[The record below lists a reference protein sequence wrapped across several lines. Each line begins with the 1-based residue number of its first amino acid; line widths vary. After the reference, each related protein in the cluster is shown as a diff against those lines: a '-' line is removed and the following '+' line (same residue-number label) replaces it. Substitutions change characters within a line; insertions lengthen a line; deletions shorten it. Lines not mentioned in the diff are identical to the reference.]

1 MIMEI
6 NGQIHFNTARKFCLV
21 SKSSIAHGTHLVH
34 KNKTIFYAV
43 TSDQILRKRTSPL
56 TKAKAP
62 CRRVSDKVEAT

>member
-1 MIMEI
+1 MLYDDDYGDQLS
-6 NGQIHFNTARKFCLV
+6 NSFQ
-21 SKSSIAHGTHLVH
+21 HLVH

-62 CRRVSDKVEAT
+62 LCVKPPPCRRVSDQVEAT